1 MRVTVKYT
9 VSGSNI
15 EEMIKSA
22 TKDWKE
28 MSGMDSLPADTEID
42 ITDAQN
48 KASDYEATV
57 YVRMKR
63 EVNG

>member
-15 EEMIKSA
+15 DDMIKSA

-42 ITDAQN
+42 IIDAQN

-57 YVRMKR
+57 HIRMKR